1 MPLNIHGSPL
11 SPFTRKVTIV
21 ALEMGLDFESHDL
34 NPYTS
39 VEKLAAL
46 NPLKRIP
53 VIEHDGFTLA
63 DSSAICSYF
72 QSRFPGSLSLLSDK
86 PEDLGKALWI
96 EEYADTALF
105 DVISTGVFKPI
116 FVNPLMGKAQDFDTV
131 RDTVVSKLPEPLAY
145 LNAQLDGCTWYAGDR
160 MSIADIAVYAQLV
173 NLEHAQQL
181 PKSEDYPALMMH
193 YRHLQSGPSEAK
205 LFESEQAYLEQALKR
220 LHP

>member
-39 VEKLAAL
+39 AEKLAAL

-53 VIEHDGFTLA
+53 VIEHDGFILA

-72 QSRFPGSLSLLSDK
+72 QSRFSNSLSLLPDK

-105 DVISTGVFKPI
+105 DVISKGVFKPI

-131 RDTVVSKLPEPLAY
+131 RDTLVSKLPEPLAY
-145 LNAQLDGCTWYAGDR
+145 LNAQLDGRTWYAGDR
-160 MSIADIAVYAQLV
+160 MSIADIAIYAQLA

-181 PKSEDYPALMMH
+181 PKPEDYPALMTH
-193 YRHLQSGPSEAK
+193 YRRLQSGPSEAK
-205 LFESEQAYLEQALKR
+205 LFKSEQAYLEQALKQ
-220 LHP
+220 LDL

>member
-1 MPLNIHGSPL
+1 MLLNIHGSPL
-11 SPFTRKVTIV
+11 SPFTRKVTIT

-53 VIEHDGFTLA
+53 VIEHGDFTLA

-72 QSRFPGSLSLLSDK
+72 QSRFPGALALLPEK

-105 DVISTGVFKPI
+105 DVISKGVFKPI

-145 LNAQLDGCTWYAGDR
+145 LNAQLDGRTWYAGDR

-173 NLEHAQQL
+173 NLEHAKQL
-181 PKSEDYPALMMH
+181 PKPEEYPALMTH
-193 YRHLQSGPSEAK
+193 YRRLQCRPLEAK
-205 LFESEQAYLEQALKR
+205 LFESEQAYLEQALKQ
-220 LHP
+220 LDL

>member
-11 SPFTRKVTIV
+11 SPFTRKVTIA
-21 ALEMGLDFESHDL
+21 ALEMELDFESHDL

-39 VEKLAAL
+39 AEKLAVL

-53 VIEHDGFTLA
+53 VIEHDDYTLA
-63 DSSAICSYF
+63 DSSAICGYF
-72 QSRFPGSLSLLSDK
+72 QARFPSSPSLLPDK

-105 DVISTGVFKPI
+105 DVISEGVFRPI
-116 FVNPLMGKAQDFDTV
+116 FVYPLLGKAQDLDTV
-131 RDTVVSKLPEPLAY
+131 RDTVVNKLPEPLAY
-145 LNAQLDGCTWYAGDR
+145 LNAQLYGNTWFAGDH

-181 PKSEDYPALMMH
+181 PKPEDHPALMAH
-193 YRHLQSGPSEAK
+193 YRHMQSSPFEANLLK
-205 LFESEQAYLEQALKR
+205 SEQAYLEQALKQ
-220 LHP
+220 LDP

>member
-11 SPFTRKVTIV
+11 SPFTRKVTIS
-21 ALEMGLDFESHDL
+21 ALEMALDFESHDL

-39 VEKLAAL
+39 AERIAAL

-53 VIEHDGFTLA
+53 VIEHDGYTLA

-72 QSRFPGSLSLLSDK
+72 QSRFPGSLSLLPDR
-86 PEDLGKALWI
+86 PEDLGKSLWI

-105 DVISTGVFKPI
+105 DVISKGVFKPI

-131 RDTVVSKLPEPLAY
+131 RDTVVNKLPEPLAY
-145 LNAQLDGCTWYAGDR
+145 LDAQLDGRTWFAGDR

-181 PKSEDYPALMMH
+181 PKPEDHPALMTH
-193 YRHLQSGPSEAK
+193 YRHMQCRPFEAK
-205 LFESEQAYLEQALKR
+205 LFESEQAYLEQALKQ
-220 LHP
+220 LDL

>member
-39 VEKLAAL
+39 AEKLAAL

-53 VIEHDGFTLA
+53 VIEHDGYTLA

-72 QSRFPGSLSLLSDK
+72 QSRFPDSLSLLSDK

-105 DVISTGVFKPI
+105 DVISKGVFKPI
-116 FVNPLMGKAQDFDTV
+116 FVNPLLGKAQDFDTV

-145 LNAQLDGCTWYAGDR
+145 LNAQLDGRIWYAGDR
-160 MSIADIAVYAQLV
+160 MSIADIAVNAQLV
-173 NLEHAQQL
+173 NLEHTQQL
-181 PKSEDYPALMMH
+181 PKPEDYPALMAH
-193 YRHLQSGPSEAK
+193 YRRLQCRPFEVK
-205 LFESEQAYLEQALKR
+205 LFKSEQAYLEQALKR
-220 LHP
+220 LDL

>member
-11 SPFTRKVTIV
+11 SPFARKVTIV
-21 ALEMGLDFESHDL
+21 ALEMELDFESHDL
-34 NPYTS
+34 NPHAS
-39 VEKLAAL
+39 AEKVAAL

-63 DSSAICSYF
+63 DSSAIFSYF
-72 QSRFPGSLSLLSDK
+72 QSRFPGSLSLLPDK
-86 PEDLGKALWI
+86 PEDLGRALWI

-105 DVISTGVFKPI
+105 NVISKGVFKPI
-116 FVNPLMGKAQDFDTV
+116 FINPLIGKARDFDTV

-145 LNAQLDGCTWYAGDR
+145 LNAQLDERIWYAGEQ

-181 PKSEDYPALMMH
+181 PKPEDYPALMTH
-193 YRHLQSGPSEAK
+193 YRRLQSRPFEAS
-205 LFESEQAYLEQALKR
+205 LFKSEQAYLEQALKR
-220 LHP
+220 LDP

>member
-11 SPFTRKVTIV
+11 SPFTRKVTIA
-21 ALEMGLDFESHDL
+21 ALEMALDFESHDL

-39 VEKLAAL
+39 AEKLAAL

-72 QSRFPGSLSLLSDK
+72 QARFPNSFPLLPDK
-86 PEDLGKALWI
+86 PEDLGKAFWI

-105 DVISTGVFKPI
+105 DVISKGVFKPI

-145 LNAQLDGCTWYAGDR
+145 LNAQLDGRAWYAGDQ

-181 PKSEDYPALMMH
+181 PKPEDYPGLMTH
-193 YRHLQSGPSEAK
+193 YRRLQSGPSEAK
-205 LFESEQAYLEQALKR
+205 LFESEQAYLEQALK
-220 LHP
+220 LLDL